1 MKQKLVSFLGPPG
14 SGKGTQAGLL
24 ARDYGY
30 VHIATGDLFRALRAK
45 VATDSFAR
53 VVIDRY
59 DKGIPQPDDVAT
71 KLVFEKVEA
80 HKDAPG
86 LILDPYPLSL
96 DQAFTLEA
104 YADQHADEYEKPWL
118 VYFTLSENDAV
129 KRLLLRREKSGR
141 TDDTEDIIRFR
152 YQQYAE
158 RTQGIKDFF
167 TKKERILLINGEQSI
182 EDVYQDLVTHMR
194 TLSLLPT
201 S

>member
-45 VATDSFAR
+45 AATDPFAR
-53 VVIDRY
+53 EVIDRY

-71 KLVFEKVEA
+71 KLVFEKVES

-104 YADQHADEYEKPWL
+104 YANQHADVYEKPWL

-167 TKKERILLINGEQSI
+167 TKKERILLINGEQPI
-182 EDVYQDLVTHMR
+182 EDVYQDLKAHMQ
-194 TLSLLPT
+194 TLSLLPI